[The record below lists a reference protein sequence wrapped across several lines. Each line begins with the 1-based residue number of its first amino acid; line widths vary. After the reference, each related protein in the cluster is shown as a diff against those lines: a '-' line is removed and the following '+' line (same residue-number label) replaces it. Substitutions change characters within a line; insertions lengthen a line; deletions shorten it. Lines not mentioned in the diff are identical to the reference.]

1 MSGFENFSSIDNVP
15 NISTKVFH
23 PVILLIGR
31 LESIKKTPSDLK
43 NLNFLNYQV
52 VLGSHS

>member
-1 MSGFENFSSIDNVP
+1 MSGFENFFSIDNVP
-15 NISTKVFH
+15 NISSKIFH

-31 LESIKKTPSDLK
+31 LDSIEKTPSVLK
-43 NLNFLNYQV
+43 NLNFLNYLV